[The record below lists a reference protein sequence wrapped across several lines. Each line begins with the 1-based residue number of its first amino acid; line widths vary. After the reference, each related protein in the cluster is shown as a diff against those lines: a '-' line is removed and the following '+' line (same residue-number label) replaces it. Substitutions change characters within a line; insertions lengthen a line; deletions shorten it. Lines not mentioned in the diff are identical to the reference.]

1 MMRSV
6 TPPAA
11 SDLTDE
17 LLIDVQRLSSM
28 LDATVRG
35 REGDAALGLID
46 SVRGTALSVRTGG
59 GSGRAALADRLSG
72 LGLAELEQV
81 AHTFTVFF
89 HLINSAEEQ
98 HRLRVLR
105 RRDHQGAP
113 PDGSI
118 AAALS
123 ELARARVPAD
133 EVRAL
138 LSRLFIMPVLTAH
151 PTEARRRTILGHLAD
166 VSSALDQLDDPRF
179 GDRARYDVGE
189 RLREAIVAL
198 YCTEDAREMRPT
210 PGDEVRAGVQ
220 VFEQSLLEVTP
231 AIYRE
236 IEEALAVAYPGESF
250 HVPCFLRYGTWIG
263 GDRDGN
269 PNVTAEVTRAALDL
283 QRRVVLRRYLVD
295 ADALGRELSVSARQ
309 LVAPS
314 ELQESIAAD
323 RARLPET
330 AALARRYAGEPWR
343 EKLWYVRARLQAAL
357 ERRDRGYPDARSY
370 LDDLE
375 LLDRTLTAP
384 GLEPLRNGRLY
395 DARRRAEVFGFHLAT
410 LDLRQHSAVH
420 ERAVAEL
427 LAAGGVVDY
436 GERDE
441 AARVQLLASLLE
453 RADVGAPRERTKL
466 SPDTRELLATLDV
479 VGRARRDSGSSAC
492 ERYVVSFTQSASDML
507 EVLFLARAARLAPDE
522 LRPVP
527 LLEQLEDL
535 ERAGAI
541 ARELVSLSPMRA
553 ALRGELEVMVGYSDS
568 SKQAGY
574 VASAVALERAQ
585 RELAAVADDHGIML
599 TIFHG
604 RGGAIGRGG
613 GPASRSIRAQPHQA
627 LRGRLRVT
635 EQGETVTARYARQE
649 IARRDLEQMVSA
661 VLTASL
667 LGHDKE
673 APAGRSERER
683 TLKRAADS
691 SRAAYDSLVGDGERL
706 ARYALAATPIQE
718 ITELPIASRPSSRSA
733 KLTLHDLRAIPWV
746 FSWAQSRH
754 GLPGWFGLG
763 TALEVLIA
771 DEGLA
776 VVQKRYREWPF
787 FEALVDNAQ
796 IALTRSDIDVAREY
810 ARLAEPDL
818 RVIFELI
825 EAEHR
830 RTVAAVLRV
839 TGEQHILAARPTIAA
854 TVERR
859 NPYVDVLSHVQIVL
873 LERLRAATGEER
885 ERVRRVLFVTI
896 NGIAAGLQTA
906 G

>member
-1 MMRSV
+1 V
-6 TPPAA
+6 PPAPA
-11 SDLTDE
+11 ELADE
-17 LLIDVQRLSSM
+17 LLTDVQRLSAM

-35 REGDAALGLID
+35 REGDGVLALVD
-46 SVRGTALSVRTGG
+46 SVRRTALAVRSGLTAA
-59 GSGRAALADRLSG
+59 GRAALADRLAT
-72 LGLAELEQV
+72 LDVAALEQV
-81 AHTFTVFF
+81 AHTFTVLF

-105 RRDHQGAP
+105 RRDHAGTP

-118 AAALS
+118 AAAVA
-123 ELARARVPAD
+123 ELALARVPAD

-138 LSRLFIMPVLTAH
+138 LARLFIMPVLTGH
-151 PTEARRRTILGHLAD
+151 PTEARRRTVLGHLAD
-166 VSSALDQLDDPRF
+166 VSSALDHLDDPRL
-179 GDRARYDVGE
+179 GARARADVSD

-198 YCTEDAREMRPT
+198 YCTEDARQSRPT

-220 VFEQSLLEVTP
+220 VFEQSLLAVTP
-231 AIYRE
+231 GVYRE
-236 IEEALAVAYPGESF
+236 VEHALAAAYPDERF
-250 HVPCFLRYGTWIG
+250 VVPCFLRYGTWIG

-269 PNVTAEVTRAALDL
+269 PHVTAEVTRAALEQ
-283 QRRVVLRRYLVD
+283 QRRVALSGHLAD
-295 ADALGRELSVSARQ
+295 ANALGREISVSARQ
-309 LVAPS
+309 LSPS
-314 ELQESIAAD
+314 PELQESIAAD
-323 RARLPET
+323 RDRMPEV
-330 AALARRYAGEPWR
+330 AALAMRYAGEPWR

-357 ERRDRGYPDARSY
+357 ERRERGYPDARGY
-370 LDDLE
+370 LADLE
-375 LLDRTLTAP
+375 LIDRTLAAP
-384 GLEPLRNGRLY
+384 GLEPLRSGRLAE
-395 DARRRAEVFGFHLAT
+395 ARRRAEVFGFHLAT
-410 LDLRQHSAVH
+410 MDLRQHSAVH

-427 LAAGGVVDY
+427 LAAGGVDDY
-436 GERDE
+436 ERRDE
-441 AARVQLLASLLE
+441 PARVALLAGLLE
-453 RADVGAPRERTKL
+453 RADVGAPRERTRL
-466 SPDTRELLATLDV
+466 SAATRELLDTLDV
-479 VGRARRDSGSSAC
+479 VGRARRDSSGCAC
-492 ERYVVSFTQSASDML
+492 ERYVVSFTRSASDML

-535 ERAGAI
+535 ERARAI
-541 ARELVSLSPMRA
+541 ATELCLLAPMRA

-585 RELAAVADDHGIML
+585 RELAAVADEHGVML

-613 GPASRSIRAQPHQA
+613 GPASRAIRAQPAQA

-635 EQGETVTARYARQE
+635 EQGETVTARYGRPE

-667 LGHDKE
+667 IEHDHA
-673 APAGRSERER
+673 APATQAARDR
-683 TLKRAADS
+683 TLHRAADS
-691 SRAAYDSLVGDGERL
+691 ARAAYDGLVGDGERL
-706 ARYALAATPIQE
+706 ARYALLATPIEE

-733 KLTLHDLRAIPWV
+733 KLTLQDLRAIPWV

-754 GLPGWFGLG
+754 GIPGWFGLG
-763 TALEVLIA
+763 TALETLAA
-771 DEGLA
+771 DEGLPR
-776 VVQKRYREWPF
+776 VQQLYREWPF

-810 ARLAEPDL
+810 SRLAGPDGHEVFA
-818 RVIFELI
+818 RI
-825 EAEHR
+825 EAEHA
-830 RTVAAVLRV
+830 RTVQAVLRV
-839 TGEQHILAARPTIAA
+839 TGASHIMAAWPTIAA

-859 NPYVDVLSHVQIVL
+859 NPYVDVLTHAQITL
-873 LERLRAATGEER
+873 LGRLRAAAGGER
-885 ERVRRVLFVTI
+885 ERLRRVLFVTI